1 MSVYTSLID
10 GTASGTVPAEQSR
23 AIGRRRQEALDEPAR
38 PLGPKAAVLHAR
50 RANRKAGQKDLAEG
64 AENHLMSEDGAV
76 SFTVEAT
83 AAGLGIER
91 VQRRPLGTQF
101 MQVFL
106 FDDATS
112 FKRWSDT
119 DPVRFQYPLLHGQL
133 RRQGD
138 DYFAAKG

>member
-1 MSVYTSLID
+1 MSVYSSLTD
-10 GTASGTVPAEQSR
+10 GTASGTAAVEQSTVV
-23 AIGRRRQEALDEPAR
+23 GRRRQEALDEPAR
-38 PLGPKAAVLHAR
+38 PLGPKAALLHAR
-50 RANRKAGQKDLAEG
+50 RANRKAGHKDLDEG
-64 AENHLMSEDGAV
+64 TENQLISEDGAV